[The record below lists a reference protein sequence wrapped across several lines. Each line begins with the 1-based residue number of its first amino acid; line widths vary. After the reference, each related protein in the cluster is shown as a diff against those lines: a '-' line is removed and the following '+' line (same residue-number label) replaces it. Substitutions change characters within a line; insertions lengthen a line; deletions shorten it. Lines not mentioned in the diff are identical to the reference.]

1 MSISTMLLAHS
12 FYGACPLSLLLPS
25 SLAFCLEIPPH
36 FPSPSAFQTS
46 NTMTWALYHLSK
58 NPEIQAALHKEVVGV
73 VPAGQ
78 VPQPKDFAHMPLLK
92 AVLKETL
99 R

>member
-1 MSISTMLLAHS
+1 MCCTHPFTWL
-12 FYGACPLSLLLPS
+12 FPRTPS
-25 SLAFCLEIPPH
+25 SLLSH
-36 FPSPSAFQTS
+36 SASQTS
-46 NTMTWALYHLSK
+46 NTLTWALYHLSK
-58 NPEIQAALHKEVVGV
+58 SPDIQAALHEEVVGV

-78 VPQPKDFAHMPLLK
+78 VPQHKDFAHMPLLK

>member
-1 MSISTMLLAHS
+1 MASFLQIPSHFISHSI
-12 FYGACPLSLLLPS
+12 P
-25 SLAFCLEIPPH
+25 
-36 FPSPSAFQTS
+36 QTS
-46 NTMTWALYHLSK
+46 NTLTWDLYHLSRS
-58 NPEIQAALHKEVVGV
+58 PEIQAALHKEVVGV

-78 VPQPKDFAHMPLLK
+78 VPQHKDFAHMPLLK

>member
-1 MSISTMLLAHS
+1 
-12 FYGACPLSLLLPS
+12 
-25 SLAFCLEIPPH
+25 
-36 FPSPSAFQTS
+36 
-46 NTMTWALYHLSK
+46 MTWALYHLSR

-73 VPAGQ
+73 VPPGQ
-78 VPQPKDFAHMPLLK
+78 VPKYKDLAHMPLLK

>member
-1 MSISTMLLAHS
+1 M
-12 FYGACPLSLLLPS
+12 
-25 SLAFCLEIPPH
+25 
-36 FPSPSAFQTS
+36 
-46 NTMTWALYHLSK
+46 
-58 NPEIQAALHKEVVGV
+58 VGV

-78 VPQPKDFAHMPLLK
+78 VPQHKDLARMPLLK